1 MGEKGFL
8 EDGRNSWVWMLR
20 LERWGKLWLSMV
32 PEPSGTVDQGQ
43 VHDGTESDAD
53 RPMQTL
59 SFDGSFQL
67 DGIPTLTVPALAL
80 PTPPTHS
87 ESF

>member
-1 MGEKGFL
+1 M
-8 EDGRNSWVWMLR
+8 
-20 LERWGKLWLSMV
+20 GKLWLSTV
-32 PEPSGTVDQGQ
+32 PESSGTVDQGQ

-67 DGIPTLTVPALAL
+67 DGIPPSLC
-80 PTPPTHS
+80 PP
-87 ESF
+87 

>member
-1 MGEKGFL
+1 M
-8 EDGRNSWVWMLR
+8 
-20 LERWGKLWLSMV
+20 GKLWLSTV

-67 DGIPTLTVPALAL
+67 DGIPPSLC
-80 PTPPTHS
+80 PP
-87 ESF
+87 

>member
-1 MGEKGFL
+1 M
-8 EDGRNSWVWMLR
+8 
-20 LERWGKLWLSMV
+20 GKLWLSMV

-43 VHDGTESDAD
+43 VHDVTESDAD

-67 DGIPTLTVPALAL
+67 DGIPPHCARPALPHPAS
-80 PTPPTHS
+80 PTSRAS
-87 ESF
+87 EPYQMGSCWERRVSL

>member
-1 MGEKGFL
+1 M
-8 EDGRNSWVWMLR
+8 
-20 LERWGKLWLSMV
+20 GKLWLSMV

-67 DGIPTLTVPALAL
+67 DGIPPSLC
-80 PTPPTHS
+80 PP
-87 ESF
+87 